1 MTPFVPIV
9 TDRCRLFKEGTGR
22 GATIGGRSRGSSA
35 WGGRFPCRDGPS
47 PALRAPS
54 PGGRGYEWPGHSAR
68 QDRSKATII
77 GGRSDETSVCAACIA
92 RDGRSEKRAV
102 TPRDDRPLVAL
113 TMGDV
118 AGVGPEVIAR
128 AWGDSPLRALA
139 RPFVIGSRPV
149 LERALACVGVLAS
162 VEPIA
167 RPEDAHPSSRVIP
180 LLEATEV
187 DVASIPPGQVD
198 PRAGRAAYDF
208 LITAIDLALAGRI
221 DALTTLP
228 LHKEALHAAGIVHP
242 GHTEILA
249 ERCGVTD
256 HAMMLYVG
264 PPVGANDAGLGV
276 LHVTLHV
283 ALRRA
288 LDLITEEAVEVE
300 DPPRRPGAPAPDG
313 GPGPARRGRRPQP
326 ARGRRGPLR
335 RRGGPGH
342 RPGDR
347 ARTGRRDRRGRADRR
362 RHALR
367 ARHRGRVRR
376 GDRHVSRP
384 GPRRPEDGRL
394 RPRRQRDARPADRPD
409 ERGARDRLRH
419 RLAGPRRDVEPDR
432 GGPGRRQARL
442 GPPPFGP
449 IRRPRPDPP
458 LLRPPSVRPRGPHPA
473 VGTRIRAGT
482 AG

>member
-1 MTPFVPIV
+1 M
-9 TDRCRLFKEGTGR
+9 G
-22 GATIGGRSRGSSA
+22 
-35 WGGRFPCRDGPS
+35 
-47 PALRAPS
+47 
-54 PGGRGYEWPGHSAR
+54 
-68 QDRSKATII
+68 
-77 GGRSDETSVCAACIA
+77 
-92 RDGRSEKRAV
+92 RDGRSEKGAV

-128 AWGDSPLRALA
+128 AWGESPLRTLA

-167 RPEDAHPSSRVIP
+167 RPEDAHPSARVIP

-187 DVASIPPGQVD
+187 DAASIPPGRVD

-288 LDLITEEAVEVE
+288 LDLITEEAVELKINLA
-300 DPPRRPGAPAPDG
+300 DRALRPLTSGRPPRVAVAGLNPHAGEGGLFGDEEARIIAPAIARGRAAGIDVV
-313 GPGPARRGRRPQP
+313 GPIAADTLFVRALAGEFDAVIAMYHDQGHVALKTVGFDRAVNVTLGLPIVRTSVAHGTAFDIAWHGRAETSSLIEAVRVAARLVSGRRPSGLTMASP
-326 ARGRRGPLR
+326 
-335 RRGGPGH
+335 
-342 RPGDR
+342 
-347 ARTGRRDRRGRADRR
+347 
-362 RHALR
+362 
-367 ARHRGRVRR
+367 
-376 GDRHVSRP
+376 
-384 GPRRPEDGRL
+384 
-394 RPRRQRDARPADRPD
+394 
-409 ERGARDRLRH
+409 
-419 RLAGPRRDVEPDR
+419 
-432 GGPGRRQARL
+432 
-442 GPPPFGP
+442 
-449 IRRPRPDPP
+449 
-458 LLRPPSVRPRGPHPA
+458 
-473 VGTRIRAGT
+473 
-482 AG
+482 